1 MFQHIPHSGEQEQEL
16 LRILNNINQGGLLP
30 LNIYLPNVR
39 SYTLRN
45 NLLGCLNAIPF
56 TKYTLNFLASISP
69 EVLYPMLT
77 DLIQISDRGGA
88 DRIDPINNQR
98 GIKLAYI
105 PKGLTDFY
113 PDTKPLNEDLTGSI
127 HRRIIRQNQSDP
139 ACPESDK
146 AITVKAYGDIDVNNS
161 FLHIYFNKYSEATL
175 KRLILIGLEL
185 AYKTL
190 DRTKIFGEDKEN
202 IDTIV
207 ENLCDPKEDSA
218 NKIIESIRAVMAN
231 FLKAEEKDLI
241 KNFVRI
247 TQKSLNT
254 VRREQLNRDRS
265 NAESNYASTLDAL
278 TRYATI
284 LKNAQQELINYSE
297 VDFSSIEVFL
307 EKIKNHPNTKDFR
320 KISAD
325 WLQFVIE
332 EPIVYT
338 EEKVWSKYLTNRWSD
353 TRQSIEAFARNYCK
367 TYKTTMAILD
377 FCIQRLFK
385 EVLVD
390 RKIKLFTASAMYLD
404 QRNSYFQLRKNTLPD
419 NMGLFPHPHLGT
431 VNLTCWGNA
440 MTEIVKAINANDGE
454 TAFLQMIYAFQQMT
468 ATDNVVVRKLT
479 ECILD
484 GTYSEYPV
492 YQKTEEKERKTFKD
506 IIKEFIEDET
516 NKINAP
522 SDTSSEMPF

>member
-1 MFQHIPHSGEQEQEL
+1 MLQHIPHSEEQEQEL
-16 LRILNNINQGGLLP
+16 LTIVNTLNQGERLL
-30 LNIYLPNVR
+30 LNIYLPDAR

-45 NLLGCLNAIPF
+45 NLLDCLNGIPF
-56 TKYTLNFLASISP
+56 TKYTLNFLSSISP
-69 EVLYPMLT
+69 EVLYPILT
-77 DLIQISDRGGA
+77 DLLQISDRGGT
-88 DRIDPINNQR
+88 DRADPINNHR
-98 GIKLAYI
+98 GVKLAYI
-105 PKGLTDFY
+105 PKGLTDFN
-113 PDTKPLNEDLTGSI
+113 PGTKLLNEELTGSI

-139 ACPESDK
+139 TCPESDK
-146 AITVKAYGDIDVNNS
+146 AITIKVYGNESVTNN
-161 FLHIYFNKYSEATL
+161 FLHIYFNKYSEVTL

-185 AYKTL
+185 AYKNL
-190 DRTKIFGEDKEN
+190 DRTKLFGEDKEA
-202 IDTIV
+202 IDAIV

-218 NKIIESIRAVMAN
+218 NKILESIRVVMAN

-241 KNFVRI
+241 KNFARI

-254 VRREQLNRDRS
+254 VRREQVNRDKN
-265 NAESNYASTLDAL
+265 NAELNYANALDAL
-278 TRYATI
+278 TRYATL

-325 WLQFVIE
+325 YLQFVIE
-332 EPIVYT
+332 EPIIYT

-353 TRQSIEAFARNYCK
+353 TRQSIEAFAKDYYK
-367 TYKTTMAILD
+367 TYKTTAAILD

-404 QRNSYFQLRKNTLPD
+404 QKNPYFQLRKNSLPG
-419 NMGLFPHPHLGT
+419 NTGLFPHPHLGT
-431 VNLTCWGNA
+431 GSLTCWGNA

-454 TAFLQMIYAFQQMT
+454 TAFLQMMYAFQQMT
-468 ATDNVVVRKLT
+468 ATDNIVVRKLT

-484 GTYSEYPV
+484 TAYDGYPI
-492 YQKTEEKERKTFKD
+492 YQKDEEKERKTFKN

-522 SDTSSEMPF
+522 SDTSSEVPF